1 MRTVSASRNRTVLLL
16 LGLLLLIGGVLLGL
30 VATGTAAT
38 IPGLDRWAPDSTAT
52 LGSLL
57 GPAGQYLLIIGITTT
72 VIAAIF
78 ALWWLLHQ
86 IPTKAPT
93 TPYRRSEDADHGTV
107 TLEPP
112 VLARAV
118 EDQLQALP
126 GITGA
131 HAELAGSARHP
142 QLLATLTLAPR
153 TDVQRVLGQVYT
165 TVIADLEASL
175 ETGLDHVGLE
185 IDATRESTGSAK
197 TSVRRTHSQPQ
208 EQQQPSLA

>member
-93 TPYRRSEDADHGTV
+93 TPYRLSEDADHGTV

>member
-16 LGLLLLIGGVLLGL
+16 LGLLLLAGGIILGL
-30 VATGTAAT
+30 IATGTAAT
-38 IPGLDRWAPDSTAT
+38 IAGMNRWAPDSTAS

-57 GPAGQYLLIIGITTT
+57 GPAGQYLLIIGITAT

-93 TPYRRSEDADHGTV
+93 TAYRMSEDADHGTV
-107 TLEPP
+107 TVEPA

-118 EDQLQALP
+118 EDQLEALP
-126 GITGA
+126 GVTGA

-142 QLLATLTLAPR
+142 ELLAALTLAPR
-153 TDVQRVLGQVYT
+153 IDVQWVLRQVYT
-165 TVIADLEASL
+165 TVITDLQTCL
-175 ETGLDHVGLE
+175 ETGLEHVSLE
-185 IDATRESTGSAK
+185 IDTTRESAGSTK
-197 TSVRRTHSQPQ
+197 TSVRRAGPEPQ
-208 EQQQPSLA
+208 EQQQPTLA

>member
-93 TPYRRSEDADHGTV
+93 TSYRLSEDADHGTV

-165 TVIADLEASL
+165 TVIADLEACL

>member
-1 MRTVSASRNRTVLLL
+1 MRTVPASRNRTVLLL

-86 IPTKAPT
+86 IPTKTPT
-93 TPYRRSEDADHGTV
+93 TAYRLNEDADHGTV
-107 TLEPP
+107 SLEPS

-118 EDQLQALP
+118 EEQLEALP
-126 GITGA
+126 GVTGA
-131 HAELAGSARHP
+131 HAEMAGSAHHP

-153 TDVQRVLGQVYT
+153 TDVHGVLGQVYT
-165 TVIADLEASL
+165 TVIADLEACL
-175 ETGLDHVGLE
+175 ETRLEHVGLE
-185 IDATRESTGSAK
+185 IDATREAAGSTK
-197 TSVRRTHSQPQ
+197 TSVRRVGAET
-208 EQQQPSLA
+208 QQSSPV